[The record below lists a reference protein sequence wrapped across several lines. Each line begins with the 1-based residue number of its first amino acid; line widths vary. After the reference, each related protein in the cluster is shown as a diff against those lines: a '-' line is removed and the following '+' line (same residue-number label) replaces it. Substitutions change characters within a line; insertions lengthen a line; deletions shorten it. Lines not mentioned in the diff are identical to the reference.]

1 MAQPVWVLSVDLT
14 TKTASFQTG
23 MADAAKAARG
33 SFTDIKA
40 GADDMAR
47 ATSGSMMESRHGVML
62 LGEEFGVHL
71 PRALTSFIASIG
83 PVGEAMAAAFPF
95 LAIVVGA
102 TLLLEHLAKLK
113 EKGEELTRSQEKF
126 GTTVANVLGGL
137 NDKLLEAGIKTDELN
152 NDHLGALE
160 KQLQLI
166 DHASL
171 KDLTSAFE
179 TLAKGADLTFA
190 QLKTSWYQF
199 GAGSTGAKHA
209 LEDFKASYEALLAK
223 GAEGEGEAAD
233 LLAGTRKSAEHVL
246 ELQKQIGAALNQKGT
261 EGDFGDLTK
270 VQAAENELK
279 KLGAGYTT
287 KEIEAQQTLVEAL
300 RAQAQVQDKVNAL
313 KKAQSDNA
321 VHTTDNKIAGD
332 SDNAARQQAAVQ
344 RKADDEAEKLREEA
358 YKTAVEGLQ
367 ESERVKIA
375 ATKEGSAARLAAI
388 DSAIKAEE
396 ARGLQETGFYKSLL
410 TSRVDLVR
418 QMTEEE
424 DKIRAEAG
432 KEAAEHEM
440 RMGELIAAAQ
450 KQQGE
455 LTLSAMRDSAQKRV
469 DTEIQFANAEY
480 NAKRDAFT
488 KEIAALDKD
497 DKEYENKKKAL
508 QDKELELTKQHE
520 NQVAAIRIKA
530 AEDANRRILASY
542 AQFDD
547 QIAKGLTE
555 VITRQERMS
564 KMVLQLADKMA
575 AGLIENALKAI
586 IADDMTKPHDA
597 AAAARKA
604 FLAGENAI
612 PGPAGVVLGGV
623 LAAGAFASV
632 MAFEDGGIVPGVGRG
647 DIVPAM
653 LEPGEGVLS
662 NKVMDQLKAVA
673 AGNGSGGGESHYH
686 YNPTIHIQALDK
698 NGLDEVLTKHADTV
712 KKHFISHARRL
723 NQ

>member
-1 MAQPVWVLSVDLT
+1 
-14 TKTASFQTG
+14 

-62 LGEEFGVHL
+62 LGEEFGIRL
-71 PRALTSFIASIG
+71 PRALTTFIASIG

-152 NDHLGALE
+152 NNHLGALE

-300 RAQAQVQDKVNAL
+300 QAQAQVQDKVNAL

-321 VHTTDNKIAGD
+321 VKTTDNKIG
-332 SDNAARQQAAVQ
+332 SDNDSAARQQASNQ
-344 RKADDEAEKLREEA
+344 KKADDEAEKLREEA

-367 ESERVKIA
+367 ENERQKID
-375 ATKEGSAARLAAI
+375 ATKQGSAARLAAI
-388 DSAIKAEE
+388 DAAIKEE
-396 ARGLQETGFYKSLL
+396 EGKGLQEEGFYKSLCNSKIE
-410 TSRVDLVR
+410 TTR
-418 QMTEEE
+418 QMIEEQKKL
-424 DKIRAEAG
+424 DAEAG
-432 KEAAEHEM
+432 KEAATHEEK
-440 RMGELIAAAQ
+440 MGELQIRAFRQ
-450 KQQGE
+450 NDQ
-455 LTLSAMRDSAQKRV
+455 LILSAKHAS
-469 DTEIQFANAEY
+469 IAERMAIEKAGAEEEY
-480 NAKRDAFT
+480 ENKIEAAH
-488 KEIAALDKD
+488 KEEAALDKTAND
-497 DKEYENKKKAL
+497 YQNKLKQLQNKEE
-508 QDKELELTKQHE
+508 ELTKEHE
-520 NQVAAIRIKA
+520 NRLAQIKQKAEEEQNARELAAQMRFA
-530 AEDANRRILASY
+530 DA
-542 AQFDD
+542 
-547 QIAKGLTE
+547 
-555 VITRQERMS
+555 MS
-564 KMVLQLADKMA
+564 KSLADVIGRHERFSKAMVQLGDQMA
-575 AGLIENALKAI
+575 MGMIQNALKAML
-586 IADDMTKPHDA
+586 ADDMTKPHDA

-604 FLAGENAI
+604 YNAGMSF
-612 PGPAGVVLGGV
+612 PWPANLV
-623 LAAGAFASV
+623 LAPTLAAAAFATQ
-632 MAFEDGGIVPGVGRG
+632 MAFEDGGIVPGVGKG
-647 DIVPAM
+647 DIVPAR

-662 NKVMDQLKAVA
+662 NKVMDKLKDVA
-673 AGNGSGGGESHYH
+673 AGSGSGGGESHYH

-712 KKHFISHARRL
+712 KKHFVAHARRM
-723 NQ
+723 NY